1 MVTLGCGKTIN
12 AAAVAATE
20 GEGERAS
27 DADVAAASEALL
39 VDCGFIHIEY
49 IAGTWI
55 ETVWDR

>member
-1 MVTLGCGKTIN
+1 MQQQLQPQMAKG
-12 AAAVAATE
+12 
-20 GEGERAS
+20 RAS

-39 VDCGFIHIEY
+39 VDCGFVHIEY